1 MKYWVCGVDF
11 KTASLDERVEA
22 SRWILNSEV
31 DLRIRRECD
40 ESLVLSTCNRVELY
54 ACSRTDPET
63 WIFEASGMSEALISK
78 FYFHYERAAVEH
90 LFRVSSSLE
99 AMVLGE
105 TQITGQVRRA
115 YLQACE
121 QSRVQTQLHRFFQEA
136 FRVAKR
142 VRTETEVGQFAV
154 SIPSIG
160 VKLAEKV
167 LGDLSRRN
175 IGILGLGEIG
185 QAAAE
190 HFANIQPKKLLLFN
204 RTQAVAETLRD
215 KMKGEGMAVE
225 VLARPEEIVSR
236 ADVLILA
243 TSEPIFNE
251 QEWSRLLSQTGATLF
266 ILDLA
271 VPPTLRSISGSNT
284 YLYYVDDLKR
294 IAQDNTR
301 LREQELER
309 AHLLVSDEVQKI
321 WRAYESTSIDEIF
334 KLLNEKVELLREREL
349 KELKARLSKLAEDD
363 WMEIEKMSRRL
374 SSKILQDPIVELKA
388 RVSEKEEGDHWTNA
402 FKKLFK
408 I

>member
-1 MKYWVCGVDF
+1 VKYWVCGVDF

-31 DLRIRRECD
+31 DTRIRRECD
-40 ESLVLSTCNRVELY
+40 ESLILSTCNRVELY
-54 ACSRTDPET
+54 ACSHTDPKS
-63 WIFEASGMSEALISK
+63 WIFESSGMSEVLISK
-78 FYFHYERAAVEH
+78 FYFHYERAALEH
-90 LFRVSSSLE
+90 LFRVGSSLE

-121 QSRVQTQLHRFFQEA
+121 QSRVQSQLHRFFQEA

-167 LGDLSRRN
+167 LGDLSQKN

-190 HFANIQPKKLLLFN
+190 HFASVQPKKLLLYN
-204 RTQAVAETLRD
+204 RTQTVAETLRD
-215 KMKGEGMAVE
+215 KMQEEGMAVE
-225 VLARPEEIVSR
+225 VLSKPEDIVSR
-236 ADVLILA
+236 ADALILA
-243 TSEPIFNE
+243 TSEPILSE
-251 QEWSRLLSQTGATLF
+251 QDWNRLLSKTGTTLF

-271 VPPTLRSISGSNT
+271 VPPTIRSAYGSNSF
-284 YLYYVDDLKR
+284 LYYVDDLKR

-301 LREQELER
+301 LREQELGR
-309 AHLLVSDEVQKI
+309 AHLLVAEEVQKT

-334 KLLNEKVELLREREL
+334 KLLNEKVEQLRVREL
-349 KELKARLSKLAEDD
+349 KELKSRLSEITEKD
-363 WMEIEKMSRRL
+363 WTEIEKMSRRL
-374 SSKILQDPIVELKA
+374 SSKILQDPIIELKA